1 MEIEVSRQEDI
12 EEIFRLYKCAREFQK
27 TKKTVVVWPEFDR
40 SLVET
45 ELHEGRQYK
54 IILDDKI
61 AAVFAITNQD
71 EEIWQEKN
79 RDSAVYI
86 HRIATN
92 PEFRGHNFVKIIAD
106 WAIEYALEHQIDF
119 VRLDTLDRN
128 EGLIKVYTD
137 AGFTFLGMFDVKDAH
152 KLPEHYQR
160 GLQVALFEI
169 IVNGRANRI

>member
-1 MEIEVSRQEDI
+1 MRKYSGFTNAPQ
-12 EEIFRLYKCAREFQK
+12 EFQK
-27 TKKTVVVWPEFDR
+27 TKKIVVVWPEFDR

-45 ELHEGRQYK
+45 ELREGRQYK
-54 IILDDKI
+54 IMEGEKV
-61 AAVFAITNQD
+61 AAVFAITDQD

-92 PEFRGHNFVKIIAD
+92 PEFRGQKFVKLIAD
-106 WAIEYALEHQIDF
+106 WAIDYAKENQIDL

-128 EGLIKVYTD
+128 EGLIKVYTG
-137 AGFTFLGMFDVKDAH
+137 AGFEFLGMFDVKDAH
-152 KLPEHYQR
+152 NLPEHYQR

-169 IVNGRANRI
+169 IVNGRANRF